1 MKTWIK
7 RENILKAIIILTIVN
22 LVILMTTIFYSVR
35 PEKNIR
41 EDRSAKYIKEQLDLT
56 EEQEADF
63 EKLRKNFRFEMES
76 LKKGM
81 RMDSQLWREE
91 LSKEN
96 PNTERLDSLALE
108 MGVKDA
114 KFRKLSY
121 RHYMQM
127 KEIIGPNQ
135 QEELKRMYRG
145 MFREDRGMRHRG
157 QGRGKMKGNNDRK
170 NRE

>member
-7 RENILKAIIILTIVN
+7 RENILKAIIVLTVVN
-22 LVILMTTIFYSVR
+22 LVILMTTIFYTVR
-35 PEKNIR
+35 PERTDR
-41 EDRSAKYIKEQLDLT
+41 ERRSENYIKEQLKLT
-56 EEQEADF
+56 DDQEADF
-63 EKLRKNFRFEMES
+63 EKLRENFRFEMQT
-76 LKKGM
+76 LKKEM
-81 RMDSQLWREE
+81 RRDSQLWREE

-96 PNTERLDSLALE
+96 PNTDRLDSLALE

-157 QGRGKMKGNNDRK
+157 QGRGKMRDNNDRK